1 MSNKVLRDEQD
12 LGFRFAT
19 FFDPRCGFGLIEA
32 MDQKA
37 GSQFIGLIPFIGM
50 DWLIFNLH
58 PLVCISRGKCLAF

>member
-37 GSQFIGLIPFIGM
+37 GSQCRAIEH
-50 DWLIFNLH
+50 NLT
-58 PLVCISRGKCLAF
+58 PRSC